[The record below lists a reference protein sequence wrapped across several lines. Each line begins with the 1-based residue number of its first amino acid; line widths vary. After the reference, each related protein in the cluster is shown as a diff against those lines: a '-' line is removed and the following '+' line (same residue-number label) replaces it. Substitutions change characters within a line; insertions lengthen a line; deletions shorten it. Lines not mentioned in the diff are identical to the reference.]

1 MAGDRSWFAWV
12 GTARSIG
19 MVQVPCPGI
28 VDDPRLWLRPEG
40 HQADMD
46 EQGQG

>member
-1 MAGDRSWFAWV
+1 
-12 GTARSIG
+12 
-19 MVQVPCPGI
+19 MVQVALPGI
-28 VDDPRLWLRPEG
+28 TDDPRLRLRPEG